1 MPGGASSVSGGA
13 SALPAG
19 ASADEHP
26 EPAEERAPTTFSEAF
41 AAAARR
47 SGIGQVAPG
56 ETPTANSLL
65 RAMGGIRGLI
75 ESIVPGLA
83 FLVLYTFTKDLTLS
97 VVAPLILG
105 AVFIIVRL
113 VTRSAVMPAIIGL
126 VLLGISAGLSLIT
139 GKAEDNFIPGMV
151 INAVA
156 FVVLVGSIIARWP
169 LIGVI
174 VGTLTGDAVGWRADR
189 AKFRVV
195 LIATWCWVGLF
206 ALRLAVE
213 LSLYLAGLPEALAS
227 AKLLL
232 GVPLYA
238 AMLWVTWL
246 LVRAAFG
253 HQKAGAGTEPQQPD
267 DQR

>member
-1 MPGGASSVSGGA
+1 
-13 SALPAG
+13 
-19 ASADEHP
+19 
-26 EPAEERAPTTFSEAF
+26 
-41 AAAARR
+41 
-47 SGIGQVAPG
+47 
-56 ETPTANSLL
+56 
-65 RAMGGIRGLI
+65 
-75 ESIVPGLA
+75 
-83 FLVLYTFTKDLTLS
+83 
-97 VVAPLILG
+97 
-105 AVFIIVRL
+105 
-113 VTRSAVMPAIIGL
+113 
-126 VLLGISAGLSLIT
+126 
-139 GKAEDNFIPGMV
+139 MV

-206 ALRLAVE
+206 AVRLGVE
-213 LSLYLAGLPEALAS
+213 VPLYLAGLPEALAS

-238 AMLWVTWL
+238 GMLWVTWL

-253 HQKAGAGTEPQQPD
+253 HQKAAPRQKAEPGEG
-267 DQR
+267 